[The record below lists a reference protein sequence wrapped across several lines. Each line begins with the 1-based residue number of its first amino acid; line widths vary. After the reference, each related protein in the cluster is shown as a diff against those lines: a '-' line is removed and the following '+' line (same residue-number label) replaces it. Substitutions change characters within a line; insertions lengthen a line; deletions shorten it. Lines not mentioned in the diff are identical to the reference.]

1 MGIISIWCLVN
12 RKMEATLFLKAKL
25 NLVSGIAIG
34 AAATMV
40 MKQICKCW
48 KKQRGISVELEKS
61 N

>member
-1 MGIISIWCLVN
+1 M
-12 RKMEATLFLKAKL
+12 FLKAKL
-25 NLVSGIAIG
+25 DLVSGIAIG

-48 KKQRGISVELEKS
+48 KKQKGTSVEVEKS